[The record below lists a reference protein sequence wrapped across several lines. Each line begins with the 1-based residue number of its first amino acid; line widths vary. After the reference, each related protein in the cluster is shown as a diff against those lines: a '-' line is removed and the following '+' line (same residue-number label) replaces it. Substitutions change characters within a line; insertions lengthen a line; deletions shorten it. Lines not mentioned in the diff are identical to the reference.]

1 MGRGKTSGGRGARGG
16 RGGSSSRGGRGGGHD
31 SAPYI
36 AKPASSEL
44 PDSIAL
50 PSTFKSLPEKI
61 VSALPEFKHPQAFF
75 SMLERSYPEF
85 AGSVTHHNLCW
96 LGIPNDDIRQL
107 ERTGESGFD
116 GLLHCTNGTTY
127 PLFLKRIHL
136 LDPIQYMEGE
146 YVIPHEGAL
155 PAPSNLWN
163 RALAKIN
170 EPLNEAYVDAYFA
183 LHASRLVEQNISP
196 HWCRCFGTLTARVD
210 KYMYNITEDY
220 NSLKHQPWWKRNQ
233 RIGLFTLIDNEAQ
246 VTPSEKRPPF
256 TSEPGNDLAE
266 EDYIEVRSIESSSE
280 HEVVTDNEP
289 EVDDSALPLQLST
302 PKLRLKRLDDTQP
315 PNIEHD
321 DHSDSSCSEDTIEQ
335 FVEFTQFPVQVTLLE
350 RAEGTMDTLVEEEEA
365 DMADTKEKR
374 WAAWLFQVIAAL
386 TCAQHLFGFVH
397 NDLHTN
403 NIMWKGT
410 GTTFL
415 YYKLVKNGVSTY
427 MKVPTYG
434 RIMKIIDFGRATYH
448 LPEPCGFVISYAFF
462 PGNDASTQYNC
473 EPLFDPSE
481 GKKVEPNTSF
491 YLARLSISLL
501 ESLYPERPANKT
513 PTTIMSREGSK
524 LFTETVSSVYNM
536 LWEWL
541 QDDDGKNILRG
552 ADGKE
557 RYPDF
562 ELYRVLAA
570 RIHKAIPKRQ
580 LERPLFDIFRCEKKD
595 VDVSEPVFTLYVQ

>member
-16 RGGSSSRGGRGGGHD
+16 RGGGRGGGGHD
-31 SAPYI
+31 STPYI
-36 AKPASSEL
+36 AKPASSDL

-50 PSTFKSLPEKI
+50 PSIMKSLPEKI

-85 AGSVTHHNLCW
+85 AGSVTQHNLCW
-96 LGIPNDDIRQL
+96 LGIPNDEIHQL

-127 PLFLKRIHL
+127 PLFIKRIHL

-146 YVIPHEGAL
+146 YIIPSEGGL

-183 LHASRLVEQNISP
+183 LHASRLVEQKISP

-233 RIGLFTLIDNEAQ
+233 RIGLFALIDNEPQ
-246 VTPSEKRPPF
+246 TTHSERPPF
-256 TSEPGNDLAE
+256 TNEPGNDLAE
-266 EDYIEVRSIESSSE
+266 DDYIEVRSIESSSE
-280 HEVVTDNEP
+280 NEIITDNEP
-289 EVDDSALPLQLST
+289 EVDESALPLQLST

-315 PNIEHD
+315 PNNEHD
-321 DHSDSSCSEDTIEQ
+321 DNSDSSCSEDTIEQ

-374 WAAWLFQVIAAL
+374 WTAWLFQVIAAL

-403 NIMWKGT
+403 NIMWTGT
-410 GTTFL
+410 GTTVL
-415 YYKLVKNGVSTY
+415 QYKLVKNSTVTY

-448 LPEPCGFVISYAFF
+448 LPEPCGFVISDAFF

-473 EPLFDPSE
+473 EPFFDSSE

-491 YLARLSISLL
+491 DLARLSISLL
-501 ESLYPERPANKT
+501 ESLYPERPTSKT

-541 QDDDGKNILRG
+541 QDDDGKNILRS

-570 RIHKAIPKRQ
+570 RVHKAIPKRQ
-580 LERPLFDIFRCEKKD
+580 LERPLFDMFRCEKKD
-595 VDVSEPVFTLYVQ
+595 IDESEPVFTLYVQ